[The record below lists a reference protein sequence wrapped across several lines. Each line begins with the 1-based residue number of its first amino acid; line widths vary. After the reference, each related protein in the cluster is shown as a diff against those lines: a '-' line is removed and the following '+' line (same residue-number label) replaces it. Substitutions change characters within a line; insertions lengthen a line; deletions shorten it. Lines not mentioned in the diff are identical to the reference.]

1 MVLEVSVAERVVPEE
16 LDVSVALVELLGLV
30 ELATRDESVLEDG
43 GRVEFDGSSS
53 RLVVDGLVALEVAPF
68 VLLRHTRCCCCR
80 LTVAL
85 FNRPGCA

>member
-43 GRVEFDGSSS
+43 V
-53 RLVVDGLVALEVAPF
+53 
-68 VLLRHTRCCCCR
+68 
-80 LTVAL
+80 
-85 FNRPGCA
+85 